1 MAVQNFTKPV
11 GMCKQAGFM
20 PHGQLSARLRPHL
33 LPPAYF
39 SLPPSYAARRF
50 TCFSSQQAKQTLSIC
65 LVLSRW
71 PSAVYCRF
79 SLLLSHCAGL
89 YLSLLLSMSVTTAS
103 LASAW
108 KLPCLQVSPSLHS
121 SHTPQS
127 LVNLLNPKPA
137 FMPKTLVYYTSYL
150 ATAPG

>member
-20 PHGQLSARLRPHL
+20 PHGRLSARLRPHL
-33 LPPAYF
+33 FPPAYF
-39 SLPPSYAARRF
+39 SFPPSYAARRF
-50 TCFSSQQAKQTLSIC
+50 TCFSSQPAKQTLSIC

-71 PSAVYCRF
+71 PPAVYYYF
-79 SLLLSHCAGL
+79 SLLLSRCIGL
-89 YLSLLLSMSVTTAS
+89 YLSLLPSVSVTTAS
-103 LASAW
+103 LALSW
-108 KLPCLQVSPSLHS
+108 KLPCLQVSPSL
-121 SHTPQS
+121 HTPQS